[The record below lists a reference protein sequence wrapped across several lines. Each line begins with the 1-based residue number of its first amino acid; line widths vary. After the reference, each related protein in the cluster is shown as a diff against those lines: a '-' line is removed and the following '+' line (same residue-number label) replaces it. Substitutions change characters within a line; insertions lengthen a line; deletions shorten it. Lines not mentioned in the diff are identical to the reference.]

1 MRRGG
6 ADAARVAYG
15 GDLTAYLDTF
25 PLGARSVHRMGF
37 GAMQL
42 PGRGVFGPPRDRAE
56 ALAVIRRAVERGV
69 DHIDTAQYYGPDVAN
84 ELLREALH
92 PFPQHLALVSKV
104 GAVRDENGAWLT
116 AVRPEQLRRGV
127 EDNLRSLGVE
137 RLAAVN
143 LRLPDPGHDDP
154 GVGFDE
160 QLDAMAAM
168 RDEGLI
174 DGVGLSNVTLDQF
187 RHGMERTGI
196 VCVQNPLNLVER
208 SSLPLLRA
216 CEEQGVAFVPFF
228 PLGSAFGGQNR
239 VLGNPE
245 VTAAAD
251 RLGATPA
258 QVALAW
264 VLALAPN
271 TLLIPG
277 TSSVAHLEENLAA
290 ASLTLDDDTL
300 NRLNALPTASPG
312 R

>member
-1 MRRGG
+1 MS
-6 ADAARVAYG
+6 YG
-15 GDLTAYLDTF
+15 GSLTAYSDTF
-25 PLGARSVHRMGF
+25 PLGTHTVHRMGF

-42 PGRGVFGPPRDRAE
+42 PGKGVFGPPRDRTE

-92 PFPQHLALVSKV
+92 PFGEQLALVSKV
-104 GAVRDENGAWLT
+104 GAVRDEDGAWLT
-116 AVRPEQLRRGV
+116 AARPEQLRSGV

-143 LRLPDPGHDDP
+143 LRLPDPGQDDQ

-160 QLDAMAAM
+160 QLDAMTAM

-174 DGVGLSNVTLDQF
+174 DGIGLSNVSLDQF
-187 RHGMERTGI
+187 RHGAERTDI
-196 VCVQNPLNLVER
+196 VCVQNPLNLLDR

-216 CEEQGVAFVPFF
+216 CEERGVAFVPFF

-239 VLGNPE
+239 VLTDPE
-245 VTAAAD
+245 VVATAD

-277 TSSVAHLEENLAA
+277 TSSIAHLEQNLAA
-290 ASLTLDDDTL
+290 ATLTLDDEARD
-300 NRLNALPTASPG
+300 RLDAVAA
-312 R
+312 